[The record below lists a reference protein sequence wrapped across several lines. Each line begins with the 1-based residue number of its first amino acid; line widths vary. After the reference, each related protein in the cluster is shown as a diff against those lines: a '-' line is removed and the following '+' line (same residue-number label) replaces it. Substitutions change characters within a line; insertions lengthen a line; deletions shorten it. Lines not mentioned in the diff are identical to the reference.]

1 MAFVQCSGLK
11 KTYTVG
17 DEEVKALDNVSLTVE
32 KGDFIAICGPSG
44 SGKSTLANVI
54 GGLDQPDEGS
64 VMVDGVDLAKAKDKA
79 LSEYRNSHIGF
90 VFQSFNL
97 QAHES
102 ALENVISPLTIGG
115 VGKKK
120 ERRERG
126 MKALERVG
134 LSDRASHKPTQLSGG
149 QRQRVAIARALVND
163 PQLII
168 ADEPTGNL
176 DSSRGADVI
185 NELKRLNSEG
195 ITLIIIT
202 HDLSVAAQAKRI
214 IEIRDGKITE
224 KDRKST
230 RLNSSH

>member
-17 DEEVKALDNVSLTVE
+17 DEEVKALDDVSLTVG

-54 GGLDQPDEGS
+54 GGLDQPDHGS
-64 VMVDGVDLAKAKDKA
+64 VMVDGIDLAQAKDKA

-134 LSDRASHKPTQLSGG
+134 LADRAQHKPTQLSGG

-176 DSSRGADVI
+176 DSSRGSDVI
-185 NELKRLNSEG
+185 NELKRLNAEG

-202 HDLSVAAQAKRI
+202 HDASVAAQAKRI
-214 IEIRDGKITE
+214 IEIRDGKISE
-224 KDRKST
+224 KAGAQ
-230 RLNSSH
+230 

>member
-214 IEIRDGKITE
+214 IEIRDGKISE
-224 KDRKST
+224 KAGT
-230 RLNSSH
+230 Q

>member
-1 MAFVQCSGLK
+1 MAFVQCSGLQ
-11 KTYTVG
+11 KTYNVG
-17 DEEVKALDNVSLTVE
+17 DEEVKALDNVSLSVE

-54 GGLDQPDEGS
+54 GGLDQPDAGS
-64 VMVDGVDLAKAKDKA
+64 VMVDGIDLAKAKDKQ

-102 ALENVISPLTIGG
+102 ALENVISPLVIGG
-115 VGKKK
+115 VGSKK
-120 ERRERG
+120 ERREKG
-126 MKALERVG
+126 QKALERVG
-134 LSDRASHKPTQLSGG
+134 LGDRAKHKPTQLSGG
-149 QRQRVAIARALVND
+149 QRQRGAIARALVND

-176 DSSRGADVI
+176 DSNRGADVM
-185 NELKRLNSEG
+185 NELERLNKEG

-202 HDLSVAAQAKRI
+202 HDQNVANRAKRVL
-214 IEIRDGKITE
+214 EIKDGKISE
-224 KDRKST
+224 RAGA
-230 RLNSSH
+230 R

>member
-1 MAFVQCSGLK
+1 MAFVQCSGLR

-17 DEEVKALDNVSLTVE
+17 DEEVKALDDVSLVVE

-54 GGLDQPDEGS
+54 GGLDQPDAGK
-64 VMVDGVDLAKAKDKA
+64 VIVDGVDLSDAKDKE
-79 LSEYRNSHIGF
+79 LSTYRNKNIGF

-102 ALENVISPLTIGG
+102 ALENVISPLVIGG

-120 ERRERG
+120 ERQEKG
-126 MKALERVG
+126 MRALERVG
-134 LSDRASHKPTQLSGG
+134 LADRAKHKPTQLSGG

-163 PQLII
+163 PALII

-176 DSSRGADVI
+176 DSSRGSDVM
-185 NELKRLNSEG
+185 NELERLNREG

-202 HDLSVAAQAKRI
+202 HDQSIAARAKRVLTI
-214 IEIRDGKITE
+214 KDGKITE
-224 KDRKST
+224 T
-230 RLNSSH
+230 RGQA

>member
-1 MAFVQCSGLK
+1 MAMAFVQCSGLR

-17 DEEVKALDNVSLTVE
+17 DEEVKALDDVSLVVE

-54 GGLDQPDEGS
+54 GGLDQPDAGK
-64 VMVDGVDLAKAKDKA
+64 VIVDGVDLSDAKDKE
-79 LSEYRNSHIGF
+79 LSTYRNKNIGF

-102 ALENVISPLTIGG
+102 ALENVISPLVIGG

-120 ERRERG
+120 ERQEKG
-126 MKALERVG
+126 MRALERVG
-134 LSDRASHKPTQLSGG
+134 LADRAKHKPTQLSGG

-163 PQLII
+163 PALII

-176 DSSRGADVI
+176 DSSRGSDVM
-185 NELKRLNSEG
+185 NELERLNREG

-202 HDLSVAAQAKRI
+202 HDQSIAARAKRVLTI
-214 IEIRDGKITE
+214 KDGKITE
-224 KDRKST
+224 T
-230 RLNSSH
+230 RGQA

>member
-1 MAFVQCSGLK
+1 
-11 KTYTVG
+11 
-17 DEEVKALDNVSLTVE
+17 
-32 KGDFIAICGPSG
+32 
-44 SGKSTLANVI
+44 
-54 GGLDQPDEGS
+54 
-64 VMVDGVDLAKAKDKA
+64 
-79 LSEYRNSHIGF
+79 
-90 VFQSFNL
+90 
-97 QAHES
+97 
-102 ALENVISPLTIGG
+102 VISPLTIGG

-134 LSDRASHKPTQLSGG
+134 LADRAQHKPTQLSGG

-185 NELKRLNSEG
+185 HELKRLNAEG

-202 HDLSVAAQAKRI
+202 HDASVAAQAKRI
-214 IEIRDGKITE
+214 IEIKDGKISE
-224 KDRKST
+224 KAGAQ
-230 RLNSSH
+230 

>member
-64 VMVDGVDLAKAKDKA
+64 VMVDGIDLAKARDKA

-126 MKALERVG
+126 LKALERVG

-185 NELKRLNSEG
+185 NELKRLNAEG

-202 HDLSVAAQAKRI
+202 HDASVAAQAKRI

-224 KDRKST
+224 MAGAQ
-230 RLNSSH
+230 

>member
-17 DEEVKALDNVSLTVE
+17 DEEVRALDNVSITVE

-64 VMVDGVDLAKAKDKA
+64 VLVDGVDLAKAKDKE
-79 LSEYRNSHIGF
+79 LSEYRNSRIWF

-97 QAHES
+97 QAHET
-102 ALENVISPLTIGG
+102 ALENVISPLVIGG

-134 LSDRASHKPTQLSGG
+134 LSDRAGHKPTQLSGG

-163 PQLII
+163 PQMII

-185 NELKRLNSEG
+185 AELRRLNSEG

-202 HDLSVAAQAKRI
+202 HDPNVAAQAKRVV
-214 IEIRDGKITE
+214 EIKDGKIPERTGA
-224 KDRKST
+224 R
-230 RLNSSH
+230 

>member
-17 DEEVKALDNVSLTVE
+17 DEEVRALDNVSITVE

-64 VMVDGVDLAKAKDKA
+64 VLVDGVDLAKAKDKE
-79 LSEYRNSHIGF
+79 LSEYRNSRIGF

-97 QAHES
+97 QAHET
-102 ALENVISPLTIGG
+102 ALENVISPLVIGG

-134 LSDRASHKPTQLSGG
+134 LSDRAGHKPTQLSGG

-163 PQLII
+163 PQMII

-185 NELKRLNSEG
+185 AELRRLNSEG

-202 HDLSVAAQAKRI
+202 HDPNVAAQAKRVV
-214 IEIRDGKITE
+214 EIKDGKITE
-224 KDRKST
+224 RT
-230 RLNSSH
+230 GAR

>member
-44 SGKSTLANVI
+44 SGQSTLANVI
-54 GGLDQPDEGS
+54 GGLDQPDQGS
-64 VMVDGVDLAKAKDKA
+64 VMVDGIDLAQAKDKT

-90 VFQSFNL
+90 VFLSFNL

-134 LSDRASHKPTQLSGG
+134 LADRAQHKPTQLSGG

-185 NELKRLNSEG
+185 NELKRLNAEG

-202 HDLSVAAQAKRI
+202 HDASVAAQAKRI
-214 IEIRDGKITE
+214 IEIKDGRITE
-224 KDRKST
+224 KAGA
-230 RLNSSH
+230 L

>member
-11 KTYTVG
+11 KVYSLG
-17 DEEVKALDNVSLTVE
+17 DESVHALDNVSLSIE

-54 GGLDQPDEGS
+54 GGLDQPDSGT
-64 VMVDGVDLAKAKDKA
+64 VIVDGLDLAKAKDNE
-79 LSEYRNSHIGF
+79 LSAYRNKHIGF

-102 ALENVISPLTIGG
+102 ALENVMSPLTIGG

-120 ERRERG
+120 ERQERG
-126 MKALERVG
+126 MRALERVG
-134 LSDRASHKPTQLSGG
+134 LADRAGHKPTQLSGG

-163 PQLII
+163 PTLII

-176 DSSRGADVI
+176 DSSRGADVMA
-185 NELKRLNSEG
+185 ELERLNREG
-195 ITLIIIT
+195 ITLIVIT
-202 HDLSVAAQAKRI
+202 HDDNVAARAKRI
-214 IEIRDGKITE
+214 IEIKDGKISE
-224 KDRKST
+224 KRGQQ
-230 RLNSSH
+230 

>member
-1 MAFVQCSGLK
+1 MAFVHCSGLK

-17 DEEVKALDNVSLTVE
+17 DEEVKALDDVSLTVE

-54 GGLDQPDEGS
+54 GGLDQPDHGS
-64 VMVDGVDLAKAKDKA
+64 VMVDGIDLAQAKDKA

-115 VGKKK
+115 VGKKR

-134 LSDRASHKPTQLSGG
+134 LADRAQHKPTQLSGG

-176 DSSRGADVI
+176 DSSRGSDVI
-185 NELKRLNSEG
+185 NELKRLNAEG

-202 HDLSVAAQAKRI
+202 HDASVAAQAKRI
-214 IEIRDGKITE
+214 IEIRDGKISE
-224 KDRKST
+224 KAGAQ
-230 RLNSSH
+230 

>member
-1 MAFVQCSGLK
+1 MAFVQCSGLH
-11 KTYTVG
+11 KTYNVG
-17 DEEVKALDNVSLTVE
+17 GEEVKALDNVSLTVE

-54 GGLDQPDEGS
+54 GGLDQPDAGS
-64 VMVDGVDLAKAKDKA
+64 VMVDGVDLAQAKDKQ
-79 LSEYRNSHIGF
+79 LSEYRNSRIGF

-102 ALENVISPLTIGG
+102 ALENVIAPLVIGG

-120 ERRERG
+120 ERHEKG
-126 MKALERVG
+126 IKALERVG
-134 LSDRASHKPTQLSGG
+134 LGDRAKHKPTQLSGG

-176 DSSRGADVI
+176 DSSRGADVMK
-185 NELKRLNSEG
+185 ELERLNAEG

-202 HDLSVAAQAKRI
+202 HDANVADRAKRVLD
-214 IEIRDGKITE
+214 IRDGRISE
-224 KDRKST
+224 RAGA
-230 RLNSSH
+230 R

>member
-11 KTYTVG
+11 KVYSLG
-17 DEEVKALDNVSLTVE
+17 DEEVHALDNVSLSVE

-54 GGLDQPDEGS
+54 GGLDQPDSGT
-64 VMVDGVDLAKAKDKA
+64 VIVDGLDLAKAKDKE
-79 LSEYRNSHIGF
+79 LSAYRNKHIGF

-102 ALENVISPLTIGG
+102 ALENVMSPLTIGG

-120 ERRERG
+120 ERQERG
-126 MKALERVG
+126 MRALERVG
-134 LSDRASHKPTQLSGG
+134 LGDRANHKPTQLSGG

-163 PQLII
+163 PTLII

-176 DSSRGADVI
+176 DSSRGADVMA
-185 NELKRLNSEG
+185 ELERLNREG
-195 ITLIIIT
+195 ITLIVIT
-202 HDLSVAAQAKRI
+202 HDDNVAARAKRI
-214 IEIRDGKITE
+214 IEIKDGKISE
-224 KDRKST
+224 KRGQQ
-230 RLNSSH
+230 